1 MPVNS
6 SSTPFGLP
14 AWFMPAL
21 GGLVVEVFILIA
33 VGGSVRI
40 MNAGLACP
48 DWPLCFGDYIPD
60 YHPQVYF
67 EFIHRVMAGL
77 VALTTFGLA
86 LALWFSSAPRSLKA
100 LMSGA
105 VILLAA
111 QIVFGGLTVL
121 WQLQAGVVATHLGMG
136 TAFFGLLLWMFLM
149 LRSPADAVSPAP
161 SGRGLVA
168 WASALM
174 VIIYGQILLGGVVA
188 SNYAGLAC
196 ADFPTCQGL
205 WFPPLTG
212 PVGLQ
217 MIHRFGAYFVFMA
230 VWVSWWVM
238 RRREQASAPV
248 LRIANWMAFVVCL
261 QLSLGVANVVFRT
274 PALIGVAHLATA
286 VFLLSL
292 AIRQLFFSA
301 NPPVSA
307 ARAG

>member
-1 MPVNS
+1 
-6 SSTPFGLP
+6 
-14 AWFMPAL
+14 MPAL

-86 LALWFSSAPRSLKA
+86 LALWFSAAPRSLKA

-136 TAFFGLLLWMFLM
+136 TAFFGLLLWMFLI
-149 LRSPADAVSPAP
+149 LRSPSGGAAP
-161 SGRGLVA
+161 SDRGLVA

-174 VIIYGQILLGGVVA
+174 IFIYGQILLGGVVA

-217 MIHRFGAYFVFMA
+217 MIHRFGAYFVFTA
-230 VWVSWWVM
+230 VWVSW
-238 RRREQASAPV
+238 AV
-248 LRIANWMAFVVCL
+248 LRRQRRVSRRVVGIASWMAFVVCL
-261 QLSLGVANVVFRT
+261 QLGLGVANVVFRT